1 MTRPLSHPRSIGV
14 RMSYCTIDQAKAA
27 GASGTDTEIQ
37 AAIDQAKA
45 TIDLYCRETF
55 EPTNAVLS
63 VFVGADGQGRLSR
76 WAASVEEG
84 YLAVDGFTWSPVAED
99 WYYPY
104 VVAGEYHVPADIGS
118 REVPV
123 AVQRAA
129 ARLAAI
135 YSPVV
140 FTGQSDAEGNP
151 IGRAPGSTLQ
161 DESDPAPPT
170 LKAGG
175 GERTTGD
182 LVVDSWLEPY
192 KTNRALV

>member
-1 MTRPLSHPRSIGV
+1 
-14 RMSYCTIDQAKAA
+14 MSYCSIDQARAA
-27 GASGTDTEIQ
+27 GASGTDTDVQ
-37 AAIDQAKA
+37 AAIDQSKT

-55 EPTNAVLS
+55 EPTNEVLS

-84 YLAVDGFTWSPVAED
+84 YLGVDGFTWSPISET

-104 VVAGEYHVPADIGS
+104 VVAGEYHVSADVGS
-118 REVPV
+118 REVPL

-135 YSPVV
+135 YSPAP
-140 FTGQSDAEGNP
+140 FNAQADAEGNP
-151 IGRAPGSTLQ
+151 IGRPPAPHQQ
-161 DESDPAPPT
+161 DETDPSPPQG
-170 LKAGG
+170 KAGG

-182 LVVDSWLEPY
+182 VVVDAWLEPY
-192 KTNRALV
+192 KTNRTLVA